1 MSLKSASVKPAR
13 ATKSKTAQPASHKAR
28 QQKSAPKR
36 NSLVNDAGSGSG
48 SGSIQLGAQIR
59 AERMRQER
67 SLREF
72 ARSID
77 ISASMISQ
85 IECGRAMPSVGTLL
99 AIATGLNLPFDKLF
113 SLSGSGDVAQPGGK
127 SSAKTP
133 RASISAED
141 IVQRGN
147 RRQQIQLNQ
156 NVTWERLTALPDD
169 HVEFIHVRYEPGA
182 SSAPGRALIQHGGK
196 EYVYLISGHLGFQI
210 GKTKI
215 TLAPEDSI
223 SFDSQVP
230 HCFWTIGDEPAN
242 AIWFITN
249 RTDDPRRMAK
259 PTTHHTHDKSN
270 GKTNSQLNEPDLAT
284 PPKPATAQKAATSRA
299 SRKKSGT

>member
-13 ATKSKTAQPASHKAR
+13 ATMPKAR
-28 QQKSAPKR
+28 RQKSMPKR
-36 NSLVNDAGSGSG
+36 GALTSDAG

-59 AERMRQER
+59 VERMRQER

-85 IECGRAMPSVGTLL
+85 IECGRAMPSVGTLF
-99 AIATGLNLPFDKLF
+99 AIATELNLPFDKLF
-113 SLSGSGDVAQPGGK
+113 SLSGGANVAQPRGK
-127 SSAKTP
+127 TAAKAP
-133 RASISAED
+133 RASVSAAD
-141 IVQRGN
+141 IVQRGD
-147 RRQQIQLNQ
+147 RRQQIQFNQ

-210 GKTKI
+210 GKTRIK
-215 TLAPEDSI
+215 LAPADSI

-249 RTDDPRRMAK
+249 RTDDPRRMGKAD
-259 PTTHHTHDKSN
+259 PGSTNRKSN
-270 GKTNSQLNEPDLAT
+270 GSDLPSPQRA
-284 PPKPATAQKAATSRA
+284 AEQKAASSRA
-299 SRKKSGT
+299 SSKKPGTGKRAGSKPSRKKDHA